1 MKACLLQ
8 CLFHLM
14 PASNSISCGLIT
26 WMSLC
31 ITHVA
36 CFASDALNV
45 WEFACD
51 AHLARWR
58 CVDYI
63 CIGCLAS
70 CHHHQ
75 QTATCQAP
83 LLQFFAKNAF
93 FISDSLRGSSV
104 KIGTIQRRVAWPLR
118 KDDTHKSRGVIII
131 FAVQFLARPSV
142 FELSSAT
149 VDLCFG

>member
-1 MKACLLQ
+1 MNVHCAFEILLKACLLQ
-8 CLFHLM
+8 CLRIPLNARISFYFVWINHLDVFVYY
-14 PASNSISCGLIT
+14 I
-26 WMSLC
+26 
-31 ITHVA
+31 A

-83 LLQFFAKNAF
+83 YYSSLQRTRFHFGSPSGIIRSNWYDPKK
-93 FISDSLRGSSV
+93 ISMAPSSV
-104 KIGTIQRRVAWPLR
+104 TKCWNWSRP
-118 KDDTHKSRGVIII
+118 KS
-131 FAVQFLARPSV
+131 
-142 FELSSAT
+142 
-149 VDLCFG
+149 

>member
-1 MKACLLQ
+1 MNVHCAFEILLKACLLQ

-31 ITHVA
+31 ITYVA

-83 LLQFFAKNAF
+83 YYSSLQRTRFHFGSPSGIIRSNWYDPKK
-93 FISDSLRGSSV
+93 ISMAPSSV
-104 KIGTIQRRVAWPLR
+104 TKCWNWSRP
-118 KDDTHKSRGVIII
+118 KS
-131 FAVQFLARPSV
+131 
-142 FELSSAT
+142 
-149 VDLCFG
+149 